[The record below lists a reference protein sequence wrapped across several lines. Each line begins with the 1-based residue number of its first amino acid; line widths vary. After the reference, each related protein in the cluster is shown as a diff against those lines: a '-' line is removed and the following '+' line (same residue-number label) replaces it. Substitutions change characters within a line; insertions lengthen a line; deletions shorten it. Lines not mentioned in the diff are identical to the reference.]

1 MTFSSQDVASA
12 IRGGFPMRLIDK
24 RRAAAVA
31 MREALGYASSL
42 ADAWASPDTSG
53 ARRRRSAKK
62 IADALDALDAYEVWC
77 RPDGKA
83 PGSKGRSPRCQG

>member
-1 MTFSSQDVASA
+1 
-12 IRGGFPMRLIDK
+12 MRLIDK

-62 IADALDALDAYEVWC
+62 IADALDALDASEVWC

>member
-1 MTFSSQDVASA
+1 
-12 IRGGFPMRLIDK
+12 MRVIDM